1 VIRPLRTLLALT
13 LGLSAPALLAL
24 PGCASS
30 NADVRTVPP
39 GAAKWF
45 ERAKASYRAA
55 DMDDARDSAK
65 SALVAA
71 PGNLSIKETAARVHL
86 ARLEYAEA
94 LRLLQGAE
102 SSDARGLKGRALW
115 YSGDVDAAADELE
128 ALLGDPGVKDEW
140 AKQIALL
147 ARRGAGRK
155 PFQIEGALVANTPM
169 GPVRGPNFVVP
180 IEIDGE
186 QALALVATDKGEV
199 VLDSAARRE
208 PSWVQLRFAERITV
222 SNVPALT
229 EDLSGVSKEIGAPIK
244 ALLGV
249 NLLRRL
255 NVTFDLVGQ
264 QFVVRTREPPA
275 PPRATRV
282 GISYALGG
290 AMITRAGFSTA
301 GDVSS
306 PVLVNTRQVYPLQL
320 DDKGWQAAGVPTADL
335 KPILGAVNDKGAKLS
350 ALRLGAYSIP
360 GVPGYAGP
368 SFAGVR
374 SAIGVDVVGSV
385 GAGLLAFFRC
395 TLTDGGRAL
404 WVEELPDIAP
414 ATPMP
419 ATETGSAPPSAPPSG
434 PGPRPAAPGP
444 QPGRPPAPRAP

>member
-1 VIRPLRTLLALT
+1 MIRPLRPLFALT

-24 PGCASS
+24 PGCAGAS
-30 NADVRTVPP
+30 ADVRTVPP

-55 DMDDARDSAK
+55 DMDDARDSIK
-65 SALVAA
+65 SALTAA
-71 PGNLSIKETAARVHL
+71 PGNVTVKEMAARVHL

-102 SSDARGLKGRALW
+102 SSEARGLKGRALW

-128 ALLGDPGVKDEW
+128 ALLADPGVKDEW

-155 PFQIEGALVANTPM
+155 PFQIEGGLVANTPM
-169 GPVRGPNFVVP
+169 GPVRGPHFVVP

-199 VLDSAARRE
+199 VLDSAGRRE
-208 PSWVQLRFAERITV
+208 PAWVQLRFAERITV

-229 EDLSGVSKEIGAPIK
+229 EDLSGVSKEMGAPIK

-255 NVTFDLVGQ
+255 NVTIDLVGQ
-264 QFVVRTREPPA
+264 QFVVRTREPPP

-282 GISYALGG
+282 GVSYALGG
-290 AMITRAGFSTA
+290 AMLTRAGFGTQGDTA
-301 GDVSS
+301 S
-306 PVLVNTRQVYPLQL
+306 PVLVNSRQVYPLQL
-320 DDKGWQAAGVPTADL
+320 DEKGWQAAGVPPGDL
-335 KPILGAVNDKGAKLS
+335 KPLAGAVNDKGAKLQ

-360 GVPGYAGP
+360 GVPGYAGA
-368 SFAGVR
+368 SLAGVR
-374 SAIGVDVVGSV
+374 SALGVDVVGTV
-385 GAGLLAFFRC
+385 GSGLLAFFRC
-395 TLTDGGRAL
+395 TLTDNGRAL
-404 WVEELPDIAP
+404 WIEELPDIAP
-414 ATPMP
+414 PPQMSAP
-419 ATETGSAPPSAPPSG
+419 ETGSAPPPAPPG
-434 PGPRPAAPGP
+434 GAPRPGAAPGGGAP
-444 QPGRPPAPRAP
+444 RPPSRSP